1 MKYYFSKFL
10 LGKPNVSE
18 VTCSLHGTSVKLK
31 CDVFLYDESPP
42 LNYVYWTKGVKHLV
56 IAANDEKYSGAD
68 INDPSLTIY
77 NVNND
82 DAGEYQLIA
91 VNPVGETWST
101 VILLG
106 NNIYYK
112 SSKCLKKRNEATI
125 GYV

>member
-1 MKYYFSKFL
+1 MKYYFSKSL
-10 LGKPNVSE
+10 LGKPNLSE
-18 VTCSLHGTSVKLK
+18 VTCSLHGNSVKLK

-42 LNYVYWTKGVKHLV
+42 LNYVYWTKGVKHII
-56 IAANDEKYSGAD
+56 IATNDEKYSEAD

-106 NNIYYK
+106 NNYIINP
-112 SSKCLKKRNEATI
+112 LN
-125 GYV
+125 V

>member
-1 MKYYFSKFL
+1 MKYYFSKSL

-18 VTCSLHGTSVKLK
+18 VTCSLHGNSVKLK

-42 LNYVYWTKGVKHLV
+42 LNYVYWTKGVKHIV

-106 NNIYYK
+106 NNIYNK
-112 SSKCLKKRNEATI
+112 SSKCLKKKKK
-125 GYV
+125 